1 MAVKI
6 KGMEMPKSC
15 QECNFC
21 IYINSGISLYCSVV
35 KEEVPFTKS
44 FRSKECP
51 LKEQK
56 ELV

>member
-1 MAVKI
+1 MPKVMI
-6 KGMEMPKSC
+6 NMEMPTSC

-51 LKEQK
+51 LREVKE
-56 ELV
+56 